1 MHQGFKFLTLFP
13 RVSPFNC
20 APRRHGRCVS
30 AAINPKEVRM
40 KRLRDQSGQSLVEYM
55 ILLALVVLVCV
66 GSTKLLGKKVNSKFK
81 EIKEQIDV
89 GVPVRLSP

>member
-1 MHQGFKFLTLFP
+1 
-13 RVSPFNC
+13 
-20 APRRHGRCVS
+20 
-30 AAINPKEVRM
+30 M